1 MAEKPTVS
9 FDEFLKLDLR
19 VGKVTEVRDHPNADK
34 LLVLSVDLGDEQR
47 TLVAGLKPHCS
58 PEELLGKE
66 VVVVMNLESR
76 KVRGVE
82 SRGML
87 LAASHEQDGQQQ
99 VTILTTDGP
108 VPPGATVS

>member
-9 FDEFLKLDLR
+9 FDDFLKLDLR
-19 VGKVTEVRDHPNADK
+19 VGKITEIKDHPNADK
-34 LLVLSVDLGDEQR
+34 LLVLSVDVGDEQR
-47 TLVAGLKPHCS
+47 TLVAGLKPYCS

-66 VVVVMNLESR
+66 VIVVMNLEPR

-87 LAASHEQDGQQQ
+87 LAAGYEQDGQQQ

-108 VPPGATVS
+108 VPPGASIS